1 MTRPR
6 RDPDLVRAY
15 VVTGGVLRP
24 SRDVGLVTLLVA
36 QDVPG
41 QGLAPEQRRVLG
53 VCSRHGALSIAE
65 IAAHLDLPPSVVT
78 ILAAALMDSGHLAV
92 PTPVADVPDID
103 VLKEVLRGLRQL
115 V

>member
-1 MTRPR
+1 MSRPR

-15 VVTGGVLRP
+15 VVTGGAVRP
-24 SRDVGLVTLLVA
+24 SRKLGLVTLLIA
-36 QDVPG
+36 QDVPV

-53 VCSRHGALSIAE
+53 VCSRHGALSVAE

-78 ILAAALMDSGHLAV
+78 ILASALMDSGHLAV
-92 PTPVADVPDID
+92 PAPTADVPEID

>member
-15 VVTGGVLRP
+15 VMTGGVLRP
-24 SRDVGLVTLLVA
+24 SRDLGWVTLVVA
-36 QDVPG
+36 QDLPV

-53 VCSRHGALSIAE
+53 VCSRRGALSIAE

-78 ILAAALMDSGHLAV
+78 ILAAGLLDSGHLAV
-92 PTPVADVPDID
+92 PAPAAAVSDID

>member
-15 VVTGGVLRP
+15 VMTGGAVRP
-24 SRDVGLVTLLVA
+24 SRRMGLVTLLVA
-36 QDVPG
+36 QDVPV

-53 VCSRHGALSIAE
+53 VCSRHGALSVAE

-78 ILAAALMDSGHLAV
+78 ILASGLLDSGHLAEPV
-92 PTPVADVPDID
+92 PTADVPDVD